1 MGGRKR
7 KRKERSLI
15 ELPWQFSAGLAI
27 ASYIGIRW
35 MLPAFLPASG
45 PLSAI
50 APTLASMAWLP
61 LCVFGAMAI
70 LAKLRS
76 QIQSRS
82 GSQSRSS
89 TDAPVPL
96 PANPLPTRPTQW
108 SLDAL
113 RSLEWKRFELLCA
126 RYYEA
131 AGFRSATLAAG
142 ADGGIDVKLF
152 RIDPSKPLA
161 IVQCKAW
168 NSRQVGVKEIR
179 ELLGVMV
186 HEQVA
191 RGIFITTGSYSADAL
206 AFGAANPIQLLDG
219 PAFLAKVLDLP
230 SEKQAALLA
239 FAFDGDYSTPSCAS
253 CGVKMVA
260 RDSRRGAFWG
270 CVHYPRCKTTL
281 PMRQDSVAAAV

>member
-1 MGGRKR
+1 MGARKR
-7 KRKERSLI
+7 KRKEKSLI
-15 ELPWQFSAGLAI
+15 ELPWQLSAGLGI
-27 ASYIGIRW
+27 ASFAGVRW
-35 MLPAFLPASG
+35 VLPAFLPATG

-50 APTLASMAWLP
+50 APTLAQMAWLP
-61 LCVFGAMAI
+61 LCAFGAMAI
-70 LAKLRS
+70 LSSLRS
-76 QIQSRS
+76 RIDSR
-82 GSQSRSS
+82 SRSS
-89 TDAPVPL
+89 AETAPQL
-96 PANPLPTRPTQW
+96 PAHSPPARPTQW
-108 SLDAL
+108 SLEAL

-126 RYYEA
+126 RYYEVV
-131 AGFRSATLAAG
+131 GFRSATLAAG

-152 RIDPSKPLA
+152 RVDPSAPLA

-168 NSRQVGVKEIR
+168 NSRQVGVKEVR

-186 HEQVA
+186 HEKVA
-191 RGIFITTGSYSADAL
+191 RGIFVTTGSYSADAL

-219 PAFLAKVLDLP
+219 PAFLGKVLDLP

-239 FAFDGDYSTPSCAS
+239 FAFDGDFHSPSCAS

-281 PMRQDSVAAAV
+281 PMRQDSTLA

>member
-7 KRKERSLI
+7 KRKERNLI

-27 ASYIGIRW
+27 ASYIGVRW
-35 MLPAFLPASG
+35 LLPVYLPATG
-45 PLSAI
+45 PLSAL
-50 APTLASMAWLP
+50 APTLAQMAWLP
-61 LCVFGAMAI
+61 LCAFGAMAV

-76 QIQSRS
+76 HIQGRIGGPPRS
-82 GSQSRSS
+82 G
-89 TDAPVPL
+89 TDTAAPL
-96 PANPLPTRPTQW
+96 PARALPARPTQW

-131 AGFRSATLAAG
+131 VGFSSATLAAG

-206 AFGAANPIQLLDG
+206 AFGAASPIQLLDG
-219 PAFLAKVLDLP
+219 PAFLGKVLDLP
-230 SEKQAALLA
+230 AEKQAALLA
-239 FAFDGDYSTPSCAS
+239 FAFEGDFYTPSCAS
-253 CGVKMVA
+253 CGVKMMA

-281 PMRQDSVAAAV
+281 PMRQDSIAAAA

>member
-1 MGGRKR
+1 MGVRKR

-27 ASYIGIRW
+27 ASYIGVRW
-35 MLPAFLPASG
+35 MLPAFLPATG

-50 APTLASMAWLP
+50 APTLAPMAWIP
-61 LCVFGAMAI
+61 LCAFGAMAI

-76 QIQSRS
+76 RLHGRGDSPS
-82 GSQSRSS
+82 HTA
-89 TDAPVPL
+89 TDTPAPL
-96 PANPLPTRPTQW
+96 PAHPLPARPTQW

-113 RSLEWKRFELLCA
+113 RCLEWKRFELLCA

-131 AGFRSATLAAG
+131 VGFSSATLAAG

-161 IVQCKAW
+161 VVQCKAW

-186 HEQVA
+186 HEKVA

-219 PAFLAKVLDLP
+219 PAFLGKVLDLP

-239 FAFDGDYSTPSCAS
+239 FAFDGDFYTPSCAS

-270 CVHYPRCKTTL
+270 CAHYPRCKTTL
-281 PMRQDSVAAAV
+281 PMRHDTVAAAA

>member
-27 ASYIGIRW
+27 ASFIGVRW
-35 MLPAFLPASG
+35 LLPAFLPATG

-50 APTLASMAWLP
+50 APTLAPMAWLP
-61 LCVFGAMAI
+61 LCAFGAMAI

-76 QIQSRS
+76 HIQGRNGGPSRS
-82 GSQSRSS
+82 G
-89 TDAPVPL
+89 TDTPAPNHPL
-96 PANPLPTRPTQW
+96 PAPPTQW
-108 SLDAL
+108 SLDAM

-131 AGFRSATLAAG
+131 VGFRSATLAAG

-152 RIDPSKPLA
+152 RIDPAKPLA

-168 NSRQVGVKEIR
+168 NGRQVGVKEIR

-191 RGIFITTGSYSADAL
+191 RSIFITTGSYSADAL

-219 PAFLAKVLDLP
+219 PAFLGKLLDLP
-230 SEKQAALLA
+230 SDKQAALLA
-239 FAFDGDYSTPSCAS
+239 FAFDGDFYTPSCAS
-253 CGVKMVA
+253 CGVKMLA

-281 PMRQDSVAAAV
+281 PMRQHSVAAAA